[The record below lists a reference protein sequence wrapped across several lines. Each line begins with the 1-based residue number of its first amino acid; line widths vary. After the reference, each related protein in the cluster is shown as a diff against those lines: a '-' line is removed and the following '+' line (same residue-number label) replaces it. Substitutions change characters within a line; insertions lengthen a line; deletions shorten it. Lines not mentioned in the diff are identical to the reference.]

1 MAGPLSPT
9 TTFSKVKTPNDIQIP
24 NSSVFENLGVGTRQ
38 GLQETTLAYA
48 KEINLLQRAK
58 NGQDDTIDFD
68 EWNETNPYYREDIAW
83 QEDLTWN
90 IARNIQDELALQEE
104 ANAIGERATG
114 LGKVARVG
122 GMFAG
127 AVLDPVNFIPFTFG
141 AGKSLSVLARAS
153 RIGAANSLIEATTI
167 APLGLLA
174 QEARGIEYGID
185 DVALNVAFAFGAGAG
200 LSLLADGAKGAFRIA
215 RSAQIKTDPNIV
227 KDMDELKSPLDDT
240 KTTTDVDL
248 VATKTLIGTQR
259 IKGTADAADSNLLK
273 NISLD
278 NITDAIVVR
287 TDGTVSTNIKDRGI
301 RLLKDDNRLV
311 VEGSSFDIVKVLPTL
326 QSRISRDKFPQIELK
341 FTDTLDDEI
350 IAYERIAQRTKL
362 LEQQTGRK
370 AELSKTE
377 VERTRVKV
385 EEESFDIE
393 VDEATGKIKS
403 VFNVK
408 NGRRTTKLPKKEA
421 DQKIRTL
428 KDTVELKK
436 REFNRDTQDLSV
448 KNIDDQLIANRGGR
462 ASTDDLLKTKDAYRD
477 KDIISA
483 ADESRGS
490 LYNATAKDVNQMIVA
505 VLSQPVFKKRHLQDL
520 GIIFD
525 KKNGTLRITDQNK
538 ANRDPL
544 GRILVE
550 LKNKQD
556 TLTKERS
563 AVEELHT
570 CLPIGS

>member
-1 MAGPLSPT
+1 M
-9 TTFSKVKTPNDIQIP
+9 
-24 NSSVFENLGVGTRQ
+24 
-38 GLQETTLAYA
+38 
-48 KEINLLQRAK
+48 
-58 NGQDDTIDFD
+58 
-68 EWNETNPYYREDIAW
+68 
-83 QEDLTWN
+83 
-90 IARNIQDELALQEE
+90 
-104 ANAIGERATG
+104 
-114 LGKVARVG
+114 
-122 GMFAG
+122 
-127 AVLDPVNFIPFTFG
+127 
-141 AGKSLSVLARAS
+141 
-153 RIGAANSLIEATTI
+153 
-167 APLGLLA
+167 
-174 QEARGIEYGID
+174 
-185 DVALNVAFAFGAGAG
+185 
-200 LSLLADGAKGAFRIA
+200 
-215 RSAQIKTDPNIV
+215 
-227 KDMDELKSPLDDT
+227 
-240 KTTTDVDL
+240 
-248 VATKTLIGTQR
+248 
-259 IKGTADAADSNLLK
+259 
-273 NISLD
+273 
-278 NITDAIVVR
+278 
-287 TDGTVSTNIKDRGI
+287 
-301 RLLKDDNRLV
+301 
-311 VEGSSFDIVKVLPTL
+311 EGSSFDIVKVLPTL

-538 ANRDPL
+538 AN
-544 GRILVE
+544 
-550 LKNKQD
+550 Q
-556 TLTKERS
+556 RS
-563 AVEELHT
+563 VRQNT
-570 CLPIGS
+570 CRT

>member
-68 EWNETNPYYREDIAW
+68 EWNETNPYYREDITW

-200 LSLLADGAKGAFRIA
+200 LSLLADGAKG
-215 RSAQIKTDPNIV
+215 
-227 KDMDELKSPLDDT
+227 DE
-240 KTTTDVDL
+240 
-248 VATKTLIGTQR
+248 Q
-259 IKGTADAADSNLLK
+259 
-273 NISLD
+273 
-278 NITDAIVVR
+278 
-287 TDGTVSTNIKDRGI
+287 
-301 RLLKDDNRLV
+301 
-311 VEGSSFDIVKVLPTL
+311 
-326 QSRISRDKFPQIELK
+326 
-341 FTDTLDDEI
+341 
-350 IAYERIAQRTKL
+350 
-362 LEQQTGRK
+362 
-370 AELSKTE
+370 
-377 VERTRVKV
+377 
-385 EEESFDIE
+385 
-393 VDEATGKIKS
+393 
-403 VFNVK
+403 
-408 NGRRTTKLPKKEA
+408 
-421 DQKIRTL
+421 
-428 KDTVELKK
+428 
-436 REFNRDTQDLSV
+436 
-448 KNIDDQLIANRGGR
+448 
-462 ASTDDLLKTKDAYRD
+462 
-477 KDIISA
+477 
-483 ADESRGS
+483 
-490 LYNATAKDVNQMIVA
+490 
-505 VLSQPVFKKRHLQDL
+505 
-520 GIIFD
+520 
-525 KKNGTLRITDQNK
+525 
-538 ANRDPL
+538 
-544 GRILVE
+544 
-550 LKNKQD
+550 
-556 TLTKERS
+556 
-563 AVEELHT
+563 
-570 CLPIGS
+570 